1 MLLLISDLKNKFEIE
16 KVRSVF
22 KFVISSMVIDFQMRY
37 LDVYFMLYKGDFIY
51 RMLEYVLSFILL
63 GKGSTTIKYL

>member
-1 MLLLISDLKNKFEIE
+1 MLLLISDRKNKFEIE

-51 RMLEYVLSFILL
+51 RMLEYVLSFIRL